1 MSEHRDPEPFH
12 NAISPKTQRR
22 ISIIYS
28 SKDDNVLWLFAA
40 NIIMKGCLLQFM
52 EWGECTQDPWHLMA
66 DGSGSK
72 VAVEKYCSRSYLNIF
87 KPTKC
92 LLSQIRISSSWKHQ
106 NVCQELMEL
115 RIFLLIVTSQ
125 PRSYFECL
133 FWGSYFVKQI
143 QADCYDAEW
152 VNDIRGGWEDAL
164 ALICFTIH
172 FCADRTW

>member
-1 MSEHRDPEPFH
+1 M
-12 NAISPKTQRR
+12 IVCCQ
-22 ISIIYS
+22 YS
-28 SKDDNVLWLFAA
+28 HE
-40 NIIMKGCLLQFM
+40 GLLQFM
-52 EWGECTQDPWHLMA
+52 EWGKCTQGPWHLMA

-72 VAVEKYCSRSYLNIF
+72 VAVEKYCSRSYINIF

-133 FWGSYFVKQI
+133 FWGSYFVKQLNTGI
-143 QADCYDAEW
+143 LLRCWVGQWHPGEAERMPLPW
-152 VNDIRGGWEDAL
+152 FVSQFTSVLIEPDITCL
-164 ALICFTIH
+164 LLKL
-172 FCADRTW
+172 FCIKEKKFY

>member
-52 EWGECTQDPWHLMA
+52 EWGKCTQDPWHLMA

-152 VNDIRGGWEDAL
+152 LNDIRGRLRGRPCLDLFHNSLLCW
-164 ALICFTIH
+164 
-172 FCADRTW
+172 

>member
-1 MSEHRDPEPFH
+1 MIVCCQYNHER
-12 NAISPKTQRR
+12 
-22 ISIIYS
+22 
-28 SKDDNVLWLFAA
+28 
-40 NIIMKGCLLQFM
+40 LLQFM
-52 EWGECTQDPWHLMA
+52 EWGKCTQDPWHLMA

-152 VNDIRGGWEDAL
+152 VNDISGGWEDAL

>member
-1 MSEHRDPEPFH
+1 MIVCCQYNHE
-12 NAISPKTQRR
+12 
-22 ISIIYS
+22 
-28 SKDDNVLWLFAA
+28 
-40 NIIMKGCLLQFM
+40 GLLQFM
-52 EWGECTQDPWHLMA
+52 EWGKCTQDPWHLMA